1 MKKIIS
7 HLQKAFDHR
16 VRLGIMSILMVN
28 EWVDFNSLKEALE
41 TTDGQLASH
50 IKALEKEKYLEIRK
64 RFIGKKPNT
73 SYRVTPAGK
82 EAFTQHLNALE
93 QLLSSTRKKD

>member
-1 MKKIIS
+1 MKKIITK
-7 HLQKAFDHR
+7 LQKAFDHR

-28 EWVDFNSLKEALE
+28 EWADFNTLKESLE

-73 SYRVTPAGK
+73 SYRATDEGRT
-82 EAFTQHLNALE
+82 AFTQHLDALE
-93 QLLSSTRKKD
+93 ALLNSARKEE